1 MTSTN
6 TTTTSRT
13 RETWTG
19 RRQLGVRGPE
29 TSALG
34 IGTWAIGGPWD
45 FDGRPAG
52 WGDVDDATSIRALHV
67 AVDGGVRLFD
77 TADCYGAGHSERVL
91 GRAIEQLPASVRDEI
106 LVATKFGNVTD
117 EKTRSGGGKDVSPEY
132 IRRACQASLRRLRTE
147 TIDVY
152 QLHDGASSTTEAE
165 AVIATLEGLVDDGL
179 IRWYGTSV
187 DAVEV
192 IDAFARAPHSVTVQT
207 QANVFGRTDAV
218 LAAGQRGGLA
228 VLARSPLAMGLL
240 AGTYDLERRP
250 AAGDVRLVAPWWDYF
265 DEDMMPVWLDRL
277 ATVRGLLTT
286 DGGSL
291 VQGSLRYLW
300 GLDDLLIP
308 IPGVRTPAQ
317 AAENVGALAL
327 GPLPHDVVQEV
338 DRLLADSPER
348 R

>member
-6 TTTTSRT
+6 TTTNSRT
-13 RETWTG
+13 KDSWTG

-45 FDGRPAG
+45 FAGRPAG

-91 GRAIEQLPASVRDEI
+91 GQAIEQLPASVRDEI
-106 LVATKFGNVTD
+106 VVATKFGNVTD
-117 EKTRSGGGKDVSPEY
+117 ENTRSGGGKDVSPDY
-132 IRRACQASLRRLRTE
+132 IRRACRASLRRLKLDA
-147 TIDVY
+147 IDVY
-152 QLHDGASSTTEAE
+152 QLHDGASTATEAQD
-165 AVIATLEGLVDDGL
+165 VIATLDALVDDGL

-192 IDAFARAPHSVTVQT
+192 IDAFAGATHSVTAQT

-218 LAAGQRGGLA
+218 LAAARRGGLA

-240 AGTYDLERRP
+240 AGTYDLGRRP
-250 AAGDVRLVAPWWDYF
+250 AADDVRINTPWWDYF
-265 DEDMMPVWLDRL
+265 DEDMMPAWLQRL
-277 ATVRGLLTT
+277 AAVRELLTSES
-286 DGGSL
+286 GSL

-300 GLDDLLIP
+300 GLDDAIVP

-317 AAENVGALAL
+317 AAENAAALAL
-327 GPLPHDVVQEV
+327 GPLPRDLVEEV

>member
-132 IRRACQASLRRLRTE
+132 DPARLPGESFAGSSTE
-147 TIDVY
+147 TIDV
-152 QLHDGASSTTEAE
+152 LRSSTTVRRRTTEA
-165 AVIATLEGLVDDGL
+165 
-179 IRWYGTSV
+179 
-187 DAVEV
+187 
-192 IDAFARAPHSVTVQT
+192 
-207 QANVFGRTDAV
+207 
-218 LAAGQRGGLA
+218 RGGHCD
-228 VLARSPLAMGLL
+228 AREPG
-240 AGTYDLERRP
+240 RP
-250 AAGDVRLVAPWWDYF
+250 
-265 DEDMMPVWLDRL
+265 
-277 ATVRGLLTT
+277 TV
-286 DGGSL
+286 
-291 VQGSLRYLW
+291 
-300 GLDDLLIP
+300 
-308 IPGVRTPAQ
+308 
-317 AAENVGALAL
+317 
-327 GPLPHDVVQEV
+327 
-338 DRLLADSPER
+338 
-348 R
+348 